1 MVSLSIAVL
10 GCQGCGRC
18 SQVCPTDAIIREG
31 GKVVRIDESKCQKC
45 YKCVE
50 VCPYGALIKMD

>member
-1 MVSLSIAVL
+1 MPPAVL

-18 SQVCPTDAIIREG
+18 SQVCPTDALIRQG
-31 GKVVRIDESKCQKC
+31 GKVVRIDADRCREC
-45 YKCVE
+45 YRCVE

>member
-1 MVSLSIAVL
+1 MPPAIL
-10 GCQGCGRC
+10 GCQGCGKC

-31 GKVVRIDESKCQKC
+31 GKVVRIDPEKCSEC

>member
-1 MVSLSIAVL
+1 MPPAVL

-18 SQVCPTDAIIREG
+18 LQVCSTGALITEG
-31 GKVVRIDESKCQKC
+31 GKVVRVDASKCLEC

>member
-1 MVSLSIAVL
+1 MSIAVL
-10 GCQGCGRC
+10 SCQGCGKC
-18 SQVCPTDAIIREG
+18 SQVCPTNAIVREG
-31 GKVVRIDESKCQKC
+31 GKVVRIDESKCIKC

>member
-1 MVSLSIAVL
+1 MSIAVL
-10 GCQGCGRC
+10 SCQGCGKC
-18 SQVCPTDAIIREG
+18 SQVCPTDAIVREG
-31 GKVVRIDESKCQKC
+31 GKVVRIDENKCIKC

>member
-1 MVSLSIAVL
+1 MSIAVL
-10 GCQGCGRC
+10 SCQGCGKC

-31 GKVVRIDESKCQKC
+31 GKVVRIDESKCLKC

-50 VCPYGALIKMD
+50 VCPYGALVKMD